1 MTTSVPPIQF
11 TPTGLIVP
19 EQSAVLAGLQA
30 DLNAAFGG
38 RLNFGTPTQPGGAPP
53 QVQQAAS
60 YAAIISDANGVIAEL
75 VDQVDPD
82 NATGFMQ
89 DAIGRIYFMNRQP
102 GAPTVV
108 SCLCG
113 GGLGTEITA
122 GVAQAIDTSGNIY
135 VCTSTATID
144 ASGFVTTTFANVK
157 VGPIPCPAG
166 TLNRIYAGVT
176 GWSSITNALDGVIG
190 RNVESAADF
199 EFRRQNSVAA
209 NAHGSLPSIYGAVFD
224 VADVLDAYA
233 AENVGDNPIVIGST
247 GFTLVGHSF
256 VISVTGGTA
265 ADIAN
270 AIWTKKNEGS
280 NMNGNTTVTVTDD
293 SGYSFPQPQYPITF
307 LRPTPTPYD
316 FQVNI
321 VNSAALPASIVQD
334 VQAAVTA
341 QFNGTNA
348 AGARVRIG
356 SLLLAAS
363 FYGPV
368 ATCEGPSV
376 PVQVLS
382 IFLGNSI
389 TGTATLVNGSKVLTL
404 ATIASLYGL
413 SPGTIISGTGIPAGT
428 TIVKQLTGIPRS
440 TGTYLMSAAATA
452 TAGSPE
458 AISGI
463 GGTAQL
469 IGVDQQPIIGVIT
482 VNLV

>member
-1 MTTSVPPIQF
+1 MTNSVPPLEF

-19 EQSAVLAGLQA
+19 AAPAILAGVQT
-30 DLNAAFGG
+30 DMNAAFGG

-53 QVQQAAS
+53 QVQQATS
-60 YAAIISDANGVIAEL
+60 YAALIANAYGVIAEL
-75 VDQVDPD
+75 VNQVNPD

-89 DAIGRIYFMNRQP
+89 DAIGRIYLQNRQP

-108 SCLCG
+108 LCLCG

-135 VCTSTATID
+135 VCTQTATID

-166 TLNRIYAGVT
+166 TLSRIYAGESS
-176 GWSSITNALDGVIG
+176 WSSVTNPDDGVIG

-199 EFRRQNSVAA
+199 EFRRQNSVAS
-209 NAHGSLPSIYGAVFD
+209 NAHGSLPAIYGAVFA

-233 AENVGDNPIVIGST
+233 AENKGDDPIVIGST
-247 GFTLVGHSF
+247 DLTLVGHSF

-265 ADIAN
+265 EDIAD

-280 NMNGNTTVTVTDD
+280 NMNGNTTETITDD
-293 SGYSFPQPQYPITF
+293 SGYAFPPPEYTITF
-307 LRPTPTPYD
+307 LRPTPTGYN

-321 VNSAALPASIVQD
+321 VNSSALPATIVQD

-348 AGARVRIG
+348 AGARSRIG
-356 SLLLAAS
+356 SLLLAAT

-368 ATCEGPSV
+368 AACEGPSV

-382 IFLGNSI
+382 IFLGNPF
-389 TGTATLVNGSKVLTL
+389 TGTATLVNGSKVLTV
-404 ATIASLYGL
+404 ATVAGAGVV
-413 SPGTIISGTGIPAGT
+413 SPGNVLTGTSIPGGT
-428 TIVKQLTGIPRS
+428 TIVKQLTGTTGGP
-440 TGTYLMSAAATA
+440 GTYLMSAQASATVGA
-452 TAGSPE
+452 PE
-458 AISGI
+458 AISGL

-469 IGVDQQPIIGVIT
+469 IGVDQQPIIGTIT